1 MEEVF
6 FFQYHLRVDKFT
18 CMKYYVNER
27 RYIIERFIQQKNSE
41 KEEIDKEN
49 ASDPSVKKVL
59 KIVERFIET
68 HRVMCYGGTAINSP
82 TTAPKVPVI
91 KGEIPRFSFFFTL
104 RPSGVELLTSESWLV
119 LVTFS

>member
-41 KEEIDKEN
+41 KEEIDKERRK
-49 ASDPSVKKVL
+49 SQRK
-59 KIVERFIET
+59 R
-68 HRVMCYGGTAINSP
+68 
-82 TTAPKVPVI
+82 
-91 KGEIPRFSFFFTL
+91 
-104 RPSGVELLTSESWLV
+104 
-119 LVTFS
+119 